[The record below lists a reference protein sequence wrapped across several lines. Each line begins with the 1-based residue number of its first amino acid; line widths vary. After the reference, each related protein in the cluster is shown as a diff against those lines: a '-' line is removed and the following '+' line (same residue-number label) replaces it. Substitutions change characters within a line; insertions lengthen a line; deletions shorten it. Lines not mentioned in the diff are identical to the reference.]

1 MDSRVQS
8 LGYRLFDSD
17 NHYYESEDA
26 FLRYLDP
33 AIKHNAPRWVQ
44 MEESGQRRLL
54 FGDRMNRFM
63 GADHTFSKVGRPGIF
78 ADKGPG
84 DKGSYGELED
94 CRPEFRERD
103 ARLAWMDGQGVE
115 AALLFPS
122 LALSCEQLF
131 VDDITATYAHLH
143 AFNRWLDDDW
153 GFNHQD
159 RIYGVPLVSL
169 LDPLRAVDELE
180 FVLERNAPVVLL
192 RAGPVAGRSPAD
204 PIYDRFWKTLVDAD
218 AAVIYHATDDGYRH
232 QMGELWGWGNVNVP
246 ARNIPPIQHIIG
258 GNSRC
263 IHDTFAAL
271 LYGKLFE
278 RFPTLRLSAIELGMD
293 WVPGLIQNLEQH
305 GQSDL
310 SEHPIETFRRQVWV
324 NPFETEDIAGLAT
337 LIGTDR
343 IMFGS
348 DWPHT
353 DGLAEPVTYKDALES
368 FDELA
373 VRKIMYDNARA
384 FVGGPAQS

>member
-8 LGYRLFDSD
+8 LGYRLFDAD
-17 NHYYESEDA
+17 NHYYEPEDA

-44 MEESGQRRLL
+44 MEDNGQRRLL

-63 GADHTFSKVGRPGIF
+63 GADHTFSKVGQPGLF

-84 DKGSYGELED
+84 EKGSYGELED
-94 CRPEFRERD
+94 CRPEFRERA
-103 ARLAWMDGQGVE
+103 ARLAWMDEQGVE

-131 VDDITATYAHLH
+131 VDDVTATYANLH

-169 LDPLRAVDELE
+169 LDPLRAVDALE

-192 RAGPVAGRSPAD
+192 RAGPVGGRSPAD
-204 PIYDRFWKTLVDAD
+204 PSYDRFWKTIVDAD
-218 AAVIYHATDDGYRH
+218 AAVSYHATDDGYRH

-271 LYGKLFE
+271 LYGKVFE
-278 RFPTLRLSAIELGMD
+278 RFPTLRVSAIELGMS
-293 WVPGLIQNLEQH
+293 WVPGLIQNLEQY
-305 GQSDL
+305 GQGDL
-310 SEHPIETFRRQVWV
+310 AEHPIETFRRQVWV

-368 FDELA
+368 FDEVA
-373 VRKIMYDNARA
+373 VRKIMYDNARG